1 VVEELH
7 KPARRYYP
15 RRQVEIRDLDDTW
28 SADVIDLSAYAKVN
42 KNHHFILVVIDNFS
56 KYAWATPTKTKSGRD
71 VTAAM
76 RTVLEQGRQPRR
88 LHVDRGKEFY
98 NSSFKNLMDEYGIHM
113 YSTFSNLKA
122 CLAERFIRSLQT
134 LVFKEFSFRG
144 TYKWIDIL
152 PDLVSIY
159 NTRKHR
165 TIGMKPADVTPANA
179 HRLKKI
185 YQQRSLPPRKKPK
198 FKVGDKVR
206 VSKFKHVF
214 EKGFKP
220 SFTPEIFEITA
231 VKPTIPVTYRLKD
244 YQNEPIEGGF
254 YEEELAPV
262 KHPDVYL
269 VEKVLKRRGNSL
281 FVKWLGFDSSH
292 NSWTSV

>member
-1 VVEELH
+1 MSEMEKRQVVEELH
-7 KPARRYYP
+7 KPARRYYS

-28 SADVIDLSAYAKVN
+28 SADLIDMSSYAKVN
-42 KNHHFILVVIDNFS
+42 KNYHFILVVIDNFS
-56 KYAWATPTKTKSGRD
+56 KYAWAILTKTKSGRD

-76 RTVLEQGRQPRR
+76 RTVLEQSRQPRR
-88 LHVDRGKEFY
+88 L
-98 NSSFKNLMDEYGIHM
+98 LM

-134 LVFKEFSFRG
+134 LVFKEFSFRD
-144 TYKWIDIL
+144 TYKWIVIL

-165 TIGMKPADVTPANA
+165 TIGMKPADATPANA
-179 HRLKKI
+179 HRLKKT
-185 YQQRSLPPRKKPK
+185 YQQRPLPPRKKSN

-206 VSKFKHVF
+206 VSKFKQIF

-231 VKPTIPVTYRLKD
+231 VKPTIPVTYRLED

-254 YEEELAPV
+254 YEELAPV

-269 VEKVLKRRGNSL
+269 VEKVLKRRGNRL
-281 FVKWLGFDSSH
+281 FVKWLGFDSSY